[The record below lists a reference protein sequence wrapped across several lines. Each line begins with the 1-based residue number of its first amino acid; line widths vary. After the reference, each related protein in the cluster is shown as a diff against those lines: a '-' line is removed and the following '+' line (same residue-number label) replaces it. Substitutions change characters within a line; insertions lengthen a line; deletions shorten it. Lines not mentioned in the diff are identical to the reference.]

1 MAFELIPFPISI
13 MFAIVFG
20 VAVIAVLWKLRE
32 RGKAYRVLFNVS
44 LVIGAFVL
52 ALIIIGVIS
61 TFQQGPIHI
70 NQRATLTP
78 YPVTPTQMFYLFV

>member
-13 MFAIVFG
+13 LFVLVFG
-20 VAVIAVLWKLRE
+20 VVVMAVLWKLRE

-52 ALIIIGVIS
+52 ALLIIGVIS
-61 TFQQGPIHI
+61 TLQQGPVSI
-70 NQRATLTP
+70 NRRSPITP
-78 YPVTPTQMFYLFV
+78 YPVTPAKIFYLFL